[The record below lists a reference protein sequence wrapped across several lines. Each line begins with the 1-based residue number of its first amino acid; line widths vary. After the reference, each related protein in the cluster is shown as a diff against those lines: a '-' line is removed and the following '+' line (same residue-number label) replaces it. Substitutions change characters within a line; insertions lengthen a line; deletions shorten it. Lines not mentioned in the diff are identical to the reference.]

1 MSLIS
6 FVFLCGV
13 SLFLLGLWGIMI
25 RRNLLG
31 TLMFLE
37 LMLNGVN
44 LSLISSSAIHG
55 NLHGAIISFLIFL
68 VAACEMAIAIPIILL
83 LIKRKKTLNI
93 EVFSDLKG

>member
-1 MSLIS
+1 MNLIHFS
-6 FVFLCGV
+6 FLCGV
-13 SLFLLGLWGIMI
+13 ALFLFGLWGILI

-44 LSLISSSAIHG
+44 LSLIVASVAHG
-55 NLHGAIISFLIFL
+55 NLHGAIFTFLIFL

-83 LIKRKKTLNI
+83 LMKQKKTLNI
-93 EVFSDLKG
+93 EAFSDLKG